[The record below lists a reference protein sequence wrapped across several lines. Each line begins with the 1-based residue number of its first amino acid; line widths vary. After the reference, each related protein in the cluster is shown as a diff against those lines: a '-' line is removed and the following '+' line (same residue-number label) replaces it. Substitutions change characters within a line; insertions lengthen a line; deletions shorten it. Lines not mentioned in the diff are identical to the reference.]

1 MRVVGGG
8 HNIRTVRNSPHI
20 VKLRG
25 SMPMG
30 FKEFFEKLFSIIKY
44 ELTEFMLNCIFIRI
58 SFFKSYFIIIFPKYV
73 YHI

>member
-1 MRVVGGG
+1 
-8 HNIRTVRNSPHI
+8 
-20 VKLRG
+20 
-25 SMPMG
+25 MG